1 MRLKM
6 YFDFNAVK
14 HDEQFDRFPYSSDLA
29 PSDLHIFVHLKFS
42 LVVQE
47 LNNNEKLKERITTML
62 KTQSAMFF

>member
-6 YFDFNAVK
+6 YFYFNAVK

-47 LNNNEKLKERITTML
+47 INNNEKIK
-62 KTQSAMFF
+62 